1 MEQTEYGLTAAND
14 GWFVVN
20 VREAAWMTNEY
31 FGEACVF
38 EGDAVAFPDVGYT
51 TVSSAQSWRSATE
64 RALSPRPGHP
74 TARTCRSPNGSPGR
88 RPASTA
94 SRSVRD
100 TSTDGHR
107 RGF

>member
-20 VREAAWMTNEY
+20 VRQAAWMTNEY

-51 TVSSAQSWRSATE
+51 TVYVRSE
-64 RALSPRPGHP
+64 LALGHGASIESEARPSDRP
-74 TARTCRSPNGSPGR
+74 YVPFPKWQPGP
-88 RPASTA
+88 PASF
-94 SRSVRD
+94 
-100 TSTDGHR
+100 DGLPF
-107 RGF
+107 G